1 MSENES
7 NTNIKDEEKENEES
21 EEMNSNEEEEEE
33 EIKEKINNSNNEIQN
48 KFPFSEK
55 NSEGKSIFSEIS
67 ENLYSQYLN
76 TDSNKKVDIYKEL
89 TNNDYLN
96 YHNKKKNKIKNNED
110 KYNKLLERL
119 KSYEESRQ
127 NRIKEKIEQQ
137 KLEIERNCPFKPNN
151 KKVEKIDPK
160 TFYEEQIRFLK
171 EKNNYIESLTRN
183 KIENEEIKNN
193 KKLISK
199 NSEQIMK
206 NKNPNESKED
216 TLKRLTKGK
225 SIFTRSQT
233 ANTNNE
239 KKIKK
244 SMKELT
250 EYSNKLS
257 LQDQKYKKEREDKK
271 REIQKEFEKEMCKKD
286 LISNSTK
293 KVILN
298 KCISNLQ
305 NILNEMFNQKENVD
319 LTKEEYTKLL
329 EKLKCISNNNNN
341 NEEELIKLS
350 FSKYLNPKDDKINSN
365 QFIIFALSFMGIYKG
380 KDELINSN
388 EKKDGKI
395 ISSSNFIK
403 SILPE
408 LDLEKYNYSNKT
420 TQQIKKKFLSFSS
433 KMNEGWNEEKKT
445 KRNLKNQ
452 QNSNEK
458 KKLEKKDK
466 SQKNSKTNFYL
477 TMNKNVIEKEHL
489 LEKLRKEKEEEEMK
503 NCTFQPNA
511 LTRPVNKKEVK
522 EKVEKLYTDGKIT
535 YMKKL
540 KQKENN
546 SKENEEKF
554 TFMPEIHPLN
564 QEIFEL
570 NPLENDQKYLDEMIR
585 LEKIR
590 NTKIANLNNNNE
602 NLIPMRFDMEYKSNR
617 DTFNN
622 FIKKK
627 KNNFYNRDFYSN
639 NNEEA
644 NSFDSDVK
652 NGVSPLLKVEVNID
666 DTNNIVKLVI
676 YPGDDP
682 MKIVE
687 EFCEKY
693 NLGEDKK
700 NKLQGIIQEKLSEN
714 DNISE

>member
-7 NTNIKDEEKENEES
+7 NTNTKNEEKENEES

-33 EIKEKINNSNNEIQN
+33 EEIKEKINNSNNEIQN
-48 KFPFSEK
+48 NFPFSEK

-96 YHNKKKNKIKNNED
+96 YHNKKKNKTKNNED
-110 KYNKLLERL
+110 KYNKLIERL

-137 KLEIERNCPFKPNN
+137 KLEIKKNCPFKPNN

-206 NKNPNESKED
+206 NKNPNESIED

-298 KCISNLQ
+298 KFISNLQ
-305 NILNEMFNQKENVD
+305 NILNEMFNKKENVD
-319 LTKEEYTKLL
+319 LTKEEYTKVL

-380 KDELINSN
+380 KDELINTN

-622 FIKKK
+622 FNKKK
-627 KNNFYNRDFYSN
+627 KIISTIVIFIVIIMKKLIHSILMLKMEF
-639 NNEEA
+639 
-644 NSFDSDVK
+644 
-652 NGVSPLLKVEVNID
+652 LL
-666 DTNNIVKLVI
+666 
-676 YPGDDP
+676 Y
-682 MKIVE
+682 
-687 EFCEKY
+687 
-693 NLGEDKK
+693 
-700 NKLQGIIQEKLSEN
+700 
-714 DNISE
+714 

>member
-7 NTNIKDEEKENEES
+7 NTNTKNEEKENEES

-33 EIKEKINNSNNEIQN
+33 EEIKEKINNSNNEIQN
-48 KFPFSEK
+48 NFPFSEK

-96 YHNKKKNKIKNNED
+96 YNNKKKNKTKNNED
-110 KYNKLLERL
+110 KYNKLIERL

-137 KLEIERNCPFKPNN
+137 KLEIKRNCPFKPNN
-151 KKVEKIDPK
+151 KKIEKIDPK

-206 NKNPNESKED
+206 NKNPNESKEE

-298 KCISNLQ
+298 KFISNLQ

-319 LTKEEYTKLL
+319 LTKEEYTKVL

-380 KDELINSN
+380 KDELINTN

-617 DTFNN
+617 DTFNYL
-622 FIKKK
+622 KKK
-627 KNNFYNRDFYSN
+627 KIISTIVIFIVIIMKKLIHSILMLKMEF
-639 NNEEA
+639 
-644 NSFDSDVK
+644 
-652 NGVSPLLKVEVNID
+652 LL
-666 DTNNIVKLVI
+666 
-676 YPGDDP
+676 Y
-682 MKIVE
+682 
-687 EFCEKY
+687 
-693 NLGEDKK
+693 
-700 NKLQGIIQEKLSEN
+700 
-714 DNISE
+714 

>member
-1 MSENES
+1 
-7 NTNIKDEEKENEES
+7 
-21 EEMNSNEEEEEE
+21 
-33 EIKEKINNSNNEIQN
+33 
-48 KFPFSEK
+48 
-55 NSEGKSIFSEIS
+55 
-67 ENLYSQYLN
+67 
-76 TDSNKKVDIYKEL
+76 
-89 TNNDYLN
+89 
-96 YHNKKKNKIKNNED
+96 
-110 KYNKLLERL
+110 
-119 KSYEESRQ
+119 
-127 NRIKEKIEQQ
+127 
-137 KLEIERNCPFKPNN
+137 
-151 KKVEKIDPK
+151 
-160 TFYEEQIRFLK
+160 
-171 EKNNYIESLTRN
+171 
-183 KIENEEIKNN
+183 
-193 KKLISK
+193 
-199 NSEQIMK
+199 MK
-206 NKNPNESKED
+206 NKNPNESKEE

-298 KCISNLQ
+298 KFISNLQ

-319 LTKEEYTKLL
+319 LTKEEYTKVL

-380 KDELINSN
+380 KDELINTN

-622 FIKKK
+622 FKKK
-627 KNNFYNRDFYSN
+627 K
-639 NNEEA
+639 
-644 NSFDSDVK
+644 
-652 NGVSPLLKVEVNID
+652 
-666 DTNNIVKLVI
+666 
-676 YPGDDP
+676 
-682 MKIVE
+682 
-687 EFCEKY
+687 
-693 NLGEDKK
+693 KK
-700 NKLQGIIQEKLSEN
+700 
-714 DNISE
+714 

>member
-7 NTNIKDEEKENEES
+7 NSNTKSEEKENEES
-21 EEMNSNEEEEEE
+21 EEMHSNEEEEEE

-48 KFPFSEK
+48 NFPFSEK

-96 YHNKKKNKIKNNED
+96 YHNKKKNKTKNNED

-137 KLEIERNCPFKPNN
+137 KLEIKKNCPFKPNN

-206 NKNPNESKED
+206 NKNPNESKEE

-298 KCISNLQ
+298 KFISNLQ
-305 NILNEMFNQKENVD
+305 NILNEMFNKKENVD

-380 KDELINSN
+380 KDELINTN

-546 SKENEEKF
+546 SKENEEKY

-627 KNNFYNRDFYSN
+627 K
-639 NNEEA
+639 
-644 NSFDSDVK
+644 K
-652 NGVSPLLKVEVNID
+652 
-666 DTNNIVKLVI
+666 
-676 YPGDDP
+676 
-682 MKIVE
+682 
-687 EFCEKY
+687 
-693 NLGEDKK
+693 
-700 NKLQGIIQEKLSEN
+700 
-714 DNISE
+714 

>member
-1 MSENES
+1 
-7 NTNIKDEEKENEES
+7 
-21 EEMNSNEEEEEE
+21 
-33 EIKEKINNSNNEIQN
+33 
-48 KFPFSEK
+48 
-55 NSEGKSIFSEIS
+55 
-67 ENLYSQYLN
+67 
-76 TDSNKKVDIYKEL
+76 
-89 TNNDYLN
+89 
-96 YHNKKKNKIKNNED
+96 
-110 KYNKLLERL
+110 
-119 KSYEESRQ
+119 
-127 NRIKEKIEQQ
+127 
-137 KLEIERNCPFKPNN
+137 
-151 KKVEKIDPK
+151 
-160 TFYEEQIRFLK
+160 
-171 EKNNYIESLTRN
+171 
-183 KIENEEIKNN
+183 
-193 KKLISK
+193 
-199 NSEQIMK
+199 
-206 NKNPNESKED
+206 
-216 TLKRLTKGK
+216 
-225 SIFTRSQT
+225 
-233 ANTNNE
+233 
-239 KKIKK
+239 
-244 SMKELT
+244 
-250 EYSNKLS
+250 
-257 LQDQKYKKEREDKK
+257 
-271 REIQKEFEKEMCKKD
+271 
-286 LISNSTK
+286 
-293 KVILN
+293 
-298 KCISNLQ
+298 
-305 NILNEMFNQKENVD
+305 
-319 LTKEEYTKLL
+319 
-329 EKLKCISNNNNN
+329 
-341 NEEELIKLS
+341 
-350 FSKYLNPKDDKINSN
+350 
-365 QFIIFALSFMGIYKG
+365 
-380 KDELINSN
+380 
-388 EKKDGKI
+388 
-395 ISSSNFIK
+395 
-403 SILPE
+403 
-408 LDLEKYNYSNKT
+408 
-420 TQQIKKKFLSFSS
+420 
-433 KMNEGWNEEKKT
+433 
-445 KRNLKNQ
+445 
-452 QNSNEK
+452 
-458 KKLEKKDK
+458 
-466 SQKNSKTNFYL
+466 
-477 TMNKNVIEKEHL
+477 MNKNVIEKEHL

-622 FIKKK
+622 FNKKK